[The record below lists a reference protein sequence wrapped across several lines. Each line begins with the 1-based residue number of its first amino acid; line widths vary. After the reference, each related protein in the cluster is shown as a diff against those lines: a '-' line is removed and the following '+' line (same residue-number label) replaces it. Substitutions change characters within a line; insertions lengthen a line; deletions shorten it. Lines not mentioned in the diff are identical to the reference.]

1 MTVMLLMDTLLYML
15 MTMIAMLTQKQL
27 MRPRM
32 LFLTLW
38 SQDEDEHSH
47 EDADED
53 VGEFNNDDG
62 SDDEADIDG
71 WCLMFDDDVG
81 YGDRDGPRP

>member
-1 MTVMLLMDTLLYML
+1 MTMILLMYTLLSKL

-27 MRPRM
+27 MRLRR

-38 SQDEDEHSH
+38 SQDADEHSH

-62 SDDEADIDG
+62 PDDEADIN
-71 WCLMFDDDVG
+71 
-81 YGDRDGPRP
+81 Y

>member
-1 MTVMLLMDTLLYML
+1 
-15 MTMIAMLTQKQL
+15 

-62 SDDEADIDG
+62 PDDEADIN
-71 WCLMFDDDVG
+71 
-81 YGDRDGPRP
+81 Y